1 MKISLIATPA
11 VLALLVSAC
20 TVEVPEGSS
29 PSSSPS
35 PSGSSNVAEDGEK
48 CVRTRDIESSE
59 TWSPALCPSGY
70 TVKNDIGIRGT
81 GVELKVEPGTVI
93 KHEQGAG
100 LTVHGGASLIAKGT
114 ADKPIAFEG
123 WQPVAGSWRG
133 LVFVSNSA
141 KNELSHVS
149 VAHAGSDK
157 DIDGAI
163 HIGLPYE
170 EQGSVALSDVVV
182 KDNAQYGLY
191 VKADGKL
198 RSFTNTKM
206 ENNKKGV
213 AHVEAPAVAQLR
225 GIGSG
230 NNWIG
235 NGDNSSGTAD
245 NLVVIETNILVE
257 LTEDA
262 TWPDLSPAKY
272 RIVGQGN
279 EGGDL
284 VRVKQKL
291 TIEAGAQFEMAG
303 GSGFLVAGG
312 TAGLKAIGTADKKIV
327 FEGVG
332 GSPWTGI
339 TFGESTWSENRL
351 EHVVVKNASKAPEWQ
366 YFGSNDNTYK
376 IASVLMGY
384 NGATPVQLTLK
395 DVTFAGPNNAPAD
408 VFKKNACNLVL
419 EGANVGAAG
428 GALVVE
434 TTPY

>member
-1 MKISLIATPA
+1 MKISLIALPT
-11 VLALLVSAC
+11 VALLLSAC

-29 PSSSPS
+29 SPS
-35 PSGSSNVAEDGEK
+35 PSSSSGGTVQEDGEA

-59 TWSPALCPSGY
+59 TWSPTACPAGY
-70 TVKNDIGIRGT
+70 TIKNDIGIRGT
-81 GVELKVEPGTVI
+81 GIELTLEPGTVV
-93 KHEQGAG
+93 KHEQNAG

-114 ADKPIAFEG
+114 LEKPIAFKG
-123 WQPVAGSWRG
+123 WQAVPGTWRG

-149 VAHAGSDK
+149 VEHAGSDK
-157 DIDGAI
+157 AIDGAI
-163 HIGLPYE
+163 HVGLPYE
-170 EQGSVALSDVVV
+170 EQGSVAISNVLV

-191 VKADGKL
+191 IRHDGKL
-198 RSFTNTKM
+198 PKLENTKI
-206 ENNKKGV
+206 ENNAKGV
-213 AHVEAPAVAQLR
+213 AHVEAPSVPQLR

-230 NNWIG
+230 NNWVG
-235 NGDNSSGTAD
+235 NGDNS
-245 NLVVIETNILVE
+245 VVIETNILVE

-272 RIVGQGN
+272 RIVGQNN

-291 TIEAGAQFEMAG
+291 TIEAGAKFEMAG

-312 TAGLKAIGTADKKIV
+312 TSGLKAVGTADKKIV

-332 GSPWTGI
+332 GSAWTGI

-366 YFGSNDNTYK
+366 YFGANNSDYQL
-376 IASVLMGY
+376 ASILMGY

-395 DVTFAGPNNAPAD
+395 DVTMAGPNNAPAD

-419 EGANVGAAG
+419 EGTNVGAAG
-428 GALVVE
+428 GALEIE
-434 TTPY
+434 TTPF